1 MLHDIGKISIDDR
14 ILKKEESLTEDEW
27 KIIKTHP
34 QIGYRIAMASSEF
47 REIASYIIVH
57 HERWDGKGYPRG
69 LKGEEIPLLA
79 RILTVA
85 DAYDAM
91 TSKRVYKDAWKR
103 EAALEE
109 LKKNSGTQFD
119 PKIIDIFL
127 SLAEAEDFGCPDV

>member
-1 MLHDIGKISIDDR
+1 MTGFSR
-14 ILKKEESLTEDEW
+14 KEGPLTEDEW
-27 KIIKTHP
+27 KVMKTHP

-47 REIASYIIVH
+47 REIAPYIIAH

-103 EAALEE
+103 EAALGE

-127 SLAEAEDFGCPDV
+127 SLAEAEDFGCPDN